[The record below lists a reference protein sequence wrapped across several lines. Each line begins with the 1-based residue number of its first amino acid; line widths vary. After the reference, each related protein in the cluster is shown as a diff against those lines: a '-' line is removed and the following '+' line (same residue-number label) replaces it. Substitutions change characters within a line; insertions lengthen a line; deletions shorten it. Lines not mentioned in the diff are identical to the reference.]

1 MEEFFSSLLKVHVC
15 IYVCVSRER
24 NVCND
29 NWSIKGSIVG
39 RSTEKG
45 KGSIRNEGSQRF
57 SLKGIELKQ
66 RSNGKKKGR
75 RRRNVARV
83 RVYYIT
89 GVGPFNDR
97 IISIYITK
105 DYPQEERILC
115 TPLHRKKINEVA
127 H

>member
-1 MEEFFSSLLKVHVC
+1 MY
-15 IYVCVSRER
+15 IYMCVCVLRER

-45 KGSIRNEGSQRF
+45 KGSIRNEGCQRF
-57 SLKGIELKQ
+57 SLKRIELKQ

>member
-1 MEEFFSSLLKVHVC
+1 M
-15 IYVCVSRER
+15 YVYMCVYQEREMF
-24 NVCND
+24 VTM

-45 KGSIRNEGSQRF
+45 KGSIRNEGCQRF

>member
-24 NVCND
+24 NV
-29 NWSIKGSIVG
+29 WSIKGSIVG

-45 KGSIRNEGSQRF
+45 KGSIRNEGCQRF

-66 RSNGKKKGR
+66 RSNGKKKER